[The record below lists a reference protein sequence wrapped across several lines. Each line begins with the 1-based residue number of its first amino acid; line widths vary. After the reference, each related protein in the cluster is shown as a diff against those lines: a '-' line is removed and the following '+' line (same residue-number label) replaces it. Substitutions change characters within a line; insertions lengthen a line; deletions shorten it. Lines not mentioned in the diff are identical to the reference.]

1 MGRAHHSPRLALI
14 VEDDPGVRDLAAA
27 LLEETPLEVVEV
39 ESAEAALIFMQ
50 QRGGEVAL
58 VFADVRLSGAMD
70 GLQMAGAICKLWPT
84 VKVVVTSGDPG
95 VDLDGLP
102 PCATF
107 MRKPWRA
114 LDVLIEAERAVEAPQ
129 AAVR

>member
-1 MGRAHHSPRLALI
+1 MGRAHHTPHLALI
-14 VEDDPGVRDLAAA
+14 VEDDPGVRELAAA
-27 LLEETPLEVVEV
+27 LLEEVPLDIVEV

-58 VFADVRLSGAMD
+58 VFADVRLSGMMD

-84 VKVVVTSGDPG
+84 VKVVVTSGDPT
-95 VDLDGLP
+95 VELDGLP

-107 MRKPWRA
+107 MPKPWRA
-114 LDVLIEAERAVEAPQ
+114 LDVLIEAERAIKAPP
-129 AAVR
+129 AAVH